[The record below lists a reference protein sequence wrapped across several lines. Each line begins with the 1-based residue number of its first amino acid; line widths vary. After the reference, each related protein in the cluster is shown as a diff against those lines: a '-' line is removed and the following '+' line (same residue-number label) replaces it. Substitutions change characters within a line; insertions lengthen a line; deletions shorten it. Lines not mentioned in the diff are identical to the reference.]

1 MELIIPM
8 TAGLLLDICGTLL
21 ILKPF
26 MFISKNMRLR
36 DYPSITSV
44 AEEVGEDWFYYI
56 EELDKKIS
64 EKNRDDRKKNQKYAD
79 DVKWGFVFLAFG
91 FFLIL
96 IASWINYIETW

>member
-1 MELIIPM
+1 M

-26 MFISKNMRLR
+26 MFVSKNMRLR
-36 DYPSITSV
+36 DYALLSSIF
-44 AEEVGEDWFYYI
+44 EIDDDWHYYI

-64 EKNRDDRKKNQKYAD
+64 DKTKNDREKSQRYAN
-79 DVKWGFVFLAFG
+79 DVKWGFAFLAIG

-96 IASWINYIETW
+96 IASWITYIETW